1 SLLEVFLNDFL
12 ENLWNYQL
20 KNAPRNVKEFGEKLL
35 ENLLSYKDLRDN
47 YILFL
52 FEVTKLEYELDVDT
66 FINFFEK
73 FPIYRK
79 PRDFGIN
86 GGSYYDIDF
95 ENFKVVFQ
103 ELFLY
108 TIAIGIKNNNFS
120 LISDLLHS
128 GYFFNHLNGRNAEL
142 EKFHELYSH
151 CDGLQNYYKE
161 LHNKIS
167 GFGEYIITNLNSKID
182 KDEIIFADLLCHYIS
197 ELESKN
203 YKKWFPRL
211 YIYKNEYESFDFFI
225 KLSSNRYFNKVKD
238 LFNVED
244 LESFKTLIN
253 NYKLL
258 IEK

>member
-1 SLLEVFLNDFL
+1 
-12 ENLWNYQL
+12 
-20 KNAPRNVKEFGEKLL
+20 
-35 ENLLSYKDLRDN
+35 
-47 YILFL
+47 
-52 FEVTKLEYELDVDT
+52 
-66 FINFFEK
+66 
-73 FPIYRK
+73 
-79 PRDFGIN
+79 
-86 GGSYYDIDF
+86 
-95 ENFKVVFQ
+95 
-103 ELFLY
+103 
-108 TIAIGIKNNNFS
+108 
-120 LISDLLHS
+120 
-128 GYFFNHLNGRNAEL
+128 
-142 EKFHELYSH
+142 
-151 CDGLQNYYKE
+151 E

-258 IEK
+258 IEKENRSRHTSGGWNTIPFIFESIKVDKVATER